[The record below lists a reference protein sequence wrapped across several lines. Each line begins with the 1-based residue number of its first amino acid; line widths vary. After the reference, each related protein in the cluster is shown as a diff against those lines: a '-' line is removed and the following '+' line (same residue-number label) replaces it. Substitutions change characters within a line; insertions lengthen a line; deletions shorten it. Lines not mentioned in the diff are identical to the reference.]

1 MNKKN
6 KIRIS
11 KAVKDLY
18 LYPNR
23 SKGENVLRGA
33 VWLSSWIVGI
43 MVQTTTDYR
52 AMGGA
57 YIIFAVSLLLEFI
70 TEGRNSII
78 ARIAHGMFC
87 ILLLLML
94 LGALLWSYG
103 DAIVLLSE
111 DSSFIGVFLMNAP
124 VKCGT
129 IVCLMMFIGV
139 VFSLLEVHKLFYDE
153 DAEERREKEMI
164 YQSVREQFA
173 NNLNGMSKGGNA

>member
-78 ARIAHGMFC
+78 ARIAVMTR
-87 ILLLLML
+87 
-94 LGALLWSYG
+94 
-103 DAIVLLSE
+103 
-111 DSSFIGVFLMNAP
+111 P
-124 VKCGT
+124 VNKAAQY
-129 IVCLMMFIGV
+129 
-139 VFSLLEVHKLFYDE
+139 S
-153 DAEERREKEMI
+153 
-164 YQSVREQFA
+164 
-173 NNLNGMSKGGNA
+173 